1 MRDFAILFETG
12 TGHHAGRDQPRLAAE
27 QRDGAEGVVDPNNF
41 PTKSSALTGLMITQT
56 FLPRIKGYL
65 KASFITN
72 NKSIMH
78 KNVIKI

>member
-12 TGHHAGRDQPRLAAE
+12 KGHHAGRDQPRLAAE

-41 PTKSSALTGLMITQT
+41 PTKSRALGLVITPT
-56 FLPRIKGYL
+56 FFPRIKGYL

-72 NKSIMH
+72 IKSIMH